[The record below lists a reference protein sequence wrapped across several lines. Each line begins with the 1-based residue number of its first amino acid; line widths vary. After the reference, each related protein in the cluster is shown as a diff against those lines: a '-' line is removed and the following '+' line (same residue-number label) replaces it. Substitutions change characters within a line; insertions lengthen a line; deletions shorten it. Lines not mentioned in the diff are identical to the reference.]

1 MVDLALLCNLYADGP
16 TTLGR
21 LRELGCESL
30 ADVERIERADLEW
43 ALQASSENCE
53 RFRREARALRE
64 RVGARG
70 VPPPAH
76 AQRTATP
83 FTSEVPARAAEGSTS
98 TSGPRPVEVA
108 PAARLASEH
117 AASAAPDAQR
127 HDPSADERARAGDDH
142 TAESARP
149 APSSSILGVLLQAWR
164 RASGRGGDAP
174 ARPRHESNERRVPAP
189 RESFAS
195 EIRSEPRLED
205 ERSGAGAALRFE
217 AEPATR
223 STPSTVP
230 ADAAPTS
237 VSAALGAARSEVPLV
252 EITPIEAKPPA
263 RGAAGTAPT
272 PAPTIE
278 RRSEHGT
285 PLERIGFQGV
295 EADYAEQLAR
305 LGVRTVEDFL
315 AAQPL
320 DLAGRS
326 SMRYTVLLRMQF
338 LARRELERVVRG

>member
-30 ADVERIERADLEW
+30 ADVERLERADLEW
-43 ALQASSENCE
+43 ALQAGSENCE

-64 RVGARG
+64 RVGARSAPSRTLPEKA
-70 VPPPAH
+70 VPASSNGDAAH
-76 AQRTATP
+76 AR
-83 FTSEVPARAAEGSTS
+83 EH
-98 TSGPRPVEVA
+98 GPVTDA
-108 PAARLASEH
+108 PLAQ
-117 AASAAPDAQR
+117 AASAAARSTNDTRTPVSPEAKRDATR
-127 HDPSADERARAGDDH
+127 L
-142 TAESARP
+142 TAESAAESAAERP
-149 APSSSILGVLLQAWR
+149 APSGSILGVLLQAWR
-164 RASGRGGDAP
+164 RASGRGGEAP

-189 RESFAS
+189 RDVPPAS
-195 EIRSEPRLED
+195 RD
-205 ERSGAGAALRFE
+205 EAQSAR
-217 AEPATR
+217 PADASASR
-223 STPSTVP
+223 STPPERAPTVSS
-230 ADAAPTS
+230 AAPVAKTPAEPTPAP
-237 VSAALGAARSEVPLV
+237 AALDAPVPTV
-252 EITPIEAKPPA
+252 EITPLEPRAAVRSASAPA
-263 RGAAGTAPT
+263 A
-272 PAPTIE
+272 E
-278 RRSEHGT
+278 RRPEHGT

-315 AAQPL
+315 ATQPL